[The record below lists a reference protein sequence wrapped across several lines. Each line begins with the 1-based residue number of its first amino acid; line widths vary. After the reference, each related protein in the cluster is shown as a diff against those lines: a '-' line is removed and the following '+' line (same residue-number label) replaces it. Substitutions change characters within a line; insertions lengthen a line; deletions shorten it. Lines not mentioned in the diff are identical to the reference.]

1 MTTLKSILLVDDNEI
16 DTFFHRSVL
25 EKMGVVEHIAEA
37 YDGQEALDYLQEAQQ
52 KDQMPEIIF
61 LDINMPIMD
70 GWEFL
75 EKFKQAGYD
84 NKSVVVMMLTTSLNP
99 DDAERAAR
107 MQELSGFITKPL
119 KEEEM
124 EQIVLQHFP
133 GLRPE

>member
-37 YDGQEALDYLQEAQQ
+37 YDGQQALDYLHEAAQGG
-52 KDQMPEIIF
+52 QMPELIF

-75 EKFKQAGYD
+75 DSFKQAGYD
-84 NKSVVVMMLTTSLNP
+84 GQSVVVMMLTTSLNP
-99 DDAERAAR
+99 DDAERAGELH
-107 MQELSGFITKPL
+107 ELSGFITKPL
-119 KEEEM
+119 NEEHMQKILFE
-124 EQIVLQHFP
+124 HFP
-133 GLRPE
+133 DLAKP